1 MTLLSRDLLTIG
13 STIPLPEADELRTLF
28 RDELLVAGLQR
39 RLLEALAASAPVPE
53 TLAAESGPLLRLA
66 APLKLERVEQL
77 ESWCRQHAIPLADL
91 QALASFPE
99 RLQAASEAIWAD
111 AVPGRFLERRAS
123 LDQVTLS
130 VLRFEDADLALELY
144 FQMVDGDVSYSMLI
158 DRYGSQPGQPPRA
171 MVGPVSLAQLHPLLA
186 RASERYAPGA
196 LIPPL
201 EINGL
206 VHLLRVEVLSKA
218 SLDEP
223 MRQRMLIELRQQWL
237 DEQLQLA
244 LDRLNAPTR
253 PSPAIADV

>member
-1 MTLLSRDLLTIG
+1 M
-13 STIPLPEADELRTLF
+13 
-28 RDELLVAGLQR
+28 
-39 RLLEALAASAPVPE
+39 
-53 TLAAESGPLLRLA
+53 
-66 APLKLERVEQL
+66 
-77 ESWCRQHAIPLADL
+77 
-91 QALASFPE
+91 
-99 RLQAASEAIWAD
+99 
-111 AVPGRFLERRAS
+111 PGRFLERRAS

-144 FQMVDGDVSYSMLI
+144 FQMVDGDVSYSRLI

-171 MVGPVSLAQLHPLLA
+171 MVGPVSFAQLHPLLA

>member
-13 STIPLPEADELRTLF
+13 ATIPLPEADELRTLF
-28 RDELLVAGLQR
+28 RDELLVACLQR
-39 RLLEALAASAPVPE
+39 RLLEAITAMAPLPEKLASESA
-53 TLAAESGPLLRLA
+53 PLLRFVA
-66 APLKLERVEQL
+66 SLKLEGVEQL
-77 ESWCRQHAIPLADL
+77 ESWCRLHAISLADL

-99 RLQAASEAIWAD
+99 RLQAATEAIWAD

-130 VLRFEDADLALELY
+130 VLRFEDPDLALELY
-144 FQMVDGDVSYSMLI
+144 FQMVDGDLSYSMLI
-158 DRYGSQPGQPPRA
+158 DRYGDQPGQPPRA
-171 MVGPVSLAQLHPLLA
+171 MVGPVSLDHLHPLLA

-206 VHLLRVEVLSKA
+206 VHLLRVESFSKA

-223 MRQRMLIELRQQWL
+223 MRQRMLLELRQQWL

-244 LDRLNAPTR
+244 LDRLSASTC
-253 PSPAIADV
+253 PSPATADA

>member
-1 MTLLSRDLLTIG
+1 
-13 STIPLPEADELRTLF
+13 
-28 RDELLVAGLQR
+28 
-39 RLLEALAASAPVPE
+39 
-53 TLAAESGPLLRLA
+53 
-66 APLKLERVEQL
+66 
-77 ESWCRQHAIPLADL
+77 
-91 QALASFPE
+91 
-99 RLQAASEAIWAD
+99 
-111 AVPGRFLERRAS
+111 
-123 LDQVTLS
+123 
-130 VLRFEDADLALELY
+130 
-144 FQMVDGDVSYSMLI
+144 
-158 DRYGSQPGQPPRA
+158 
-171 MVGPVSLAQLHPLLA
+171 MVGPVSFAQLHPLLA
-186 RASERYAPGA
+186 RASERYSPGA